1 MVNEEIYQIQERPY
15 ISEIDELIVV
25 LRKGTAR
32 RPLNQLED
40 RVAEATMSQLIS
52 SNDDLYTWSGFKA
65 MIENEYGYILDEAI
79 ANNPTDAYA
88 ALVGA

>member
-15 ISEIDELIVV
+15 ISEVDELIIV

-40 RVAEATMSQLIS
+40 RVADHRT
-52 SNDDLYTWSGFKA
+52 F
-65 MIENEYGYILDEAI
+65 
-79 ANNPTDAYA
+79 
-88 ALVGA
+88 